1 MTILK
6 RVSPGEERLPRA
18 EPGGAAPAAGR
29 SLWQDALRR
38 LRGNRL
44 ALFSAGAIIVLVTV
58 FFTGPFWWPH
68 DPAQQDWQL
77 GLSGPS
83 WAHPFGTDEVG
94 RDMLARVMQGG
105 RLSLSLG
112 LAATFVSLVIGVVYG
127 AVSAFAGGRTDVVMM
142 RIVDILYALPFTV
155 FVILLMTV
163 VPRETWVDHTA
174 LFRAL
179 GLSTNILIMFL
190 AIGAVE
196 WLTMARIVRGQVLG
210 VKRLD
215 YVDAAR
221 SLGYGNWHLLRK
233 HIIPN
238 VMGSVIVY
246 CTLTVPAV
254 MLLEAFISFLGLGVQ
269 RPNASWG
276 VLIQEG
282 AQSMSVSPWLLF
294 IPAFFFSLTLF
305 CLNFLGD
312 GLRDALDPKDR

>member
-1 MTILK
+1 MTLPK
-6 RVSPGEERLPRA
+6 RVSPAPDRLPRA
-18 EPGGAAPAAGR
+18 ALVRAGGR

-38 LRGNRL
+38 LRSNRMAMASACIL
-44 ALFSAGAIIVLVTV
+44 GTLVVLFFSGPLWWPHSPTV
-58 FFTGPFWWPH
+58 PDFTGPQGFS
-68 DPAQQDWQL
+68 
-77 GLSGPS
+77 LS
-83 WAHPFGTDEVG
+83 HPFGTDELR
-94 RDMLARVMQGG
+94 RDVLARVMQGG
-105 RLSLSLG
+105 RLSISLG
-112 LAATFVSLVIGVVYG
+112 LAATLVSLLIGVVYG
-127 AVSAFAGGRTDVVMM
+127 SVSAFVGGRTDSVMM
-142 RIVDILYALPFTV
+142 RVVDILYALPFTV

-163 VPRETWVDHTA
+163 VPRNTWVDDTP

-196 WLTMARIVRGQVLG
+196 WLTMARIVRGQVLS
-210 VKRLD
+210 VKHQEF
-215 YVDAAR
+215 VDAAR
-221 SLGYGNWHLLRK
+221 SLGYGNWHLLRR

-238 VMGSVIVY
+238 VMGPVIVY

-276 VLIQEG
+276 LLIQEG
-282 AQSMSVSPWLLF
+282 ASVMDTSPALLF

-312 GLRDALDPKDR
+312 GLRDALDPRSGND